1 MGQYI
6 TYVVVTLVRT
16 LLYVLEIT
24 MFLRALLSWF
34 PIDEESRLMSFLYTV
49 TEPVIQPVRAL
60 LYRLN
65 LFQNSPLDVSF
76 FITYIIIAILSV
88 VL

>member
-16 LLYVLEIT
+16 LLYALEIA

-34 PIDEESRLMSFLYTV
+34 PIDEESRLMSFLYTI
-49 TEPVIQPVRAL
+49 TEPVIQPIRAL

-76 FITYIIIAILSV
+76 FITYIIIALLSM
-88 VL
+88 LL

>member
-16 LLYVLEIT
+16 LLYALEIA

-34 PIDEESRLMSFLYTV
+34 PIDEESRLMSFLYTI
-49 TEPVIQPVRAL
+49 TEPVIPPIRAL

-76 FITYIIIAILSV
+76 FITYVIIALLSM
-88 VL
+88 LL

>member
-76 FITYIIIAILSV
+76 FISYIIIAILSV

>member
-65 LFQNSPLDVSF
+65 LFPNSPLDVSF

>member
-16 LLYVLEIT
+16 LLYALEIA

-34 PIDEESRLMSFLYTV
+34 PIDEESRLMSFLYTI
-49 TEPVIQPVRAL
+49 TEPVIQPIRAL
-60 LYRLN
+60 LYRWN

-76 FITYIIIAILSV
+76 FITYIIIALLSM
-88 VL
+88 LL

>member
-16 LLYVLEIT
+16 LLYALEIA

-34 PIDEESRLMSFLYTV
+34 PIDEESRLMSFLYTI
-49 TEPVIQPVRAL
+49 TEPVIQPIRAL

-76 FITYIIIAILSV
+76 FITYIIIALLSIL
-88 VL
+88 L